1 MLSNHPN
8 FPSSLSDDPKDPWAD
23 DALAPSPCELPQ
35 IRGKLG
41 WELKSYD
48 IGICGV
54 LKHIYKDLGIYMD
67 YGYIYIYDE
76 QNKTDPKHN
85 KSVGVTCFQDWL
97 TARQPQT
104 LELPTTRVHKI
115 VSTYMV
121 LVLIEWVHGAQW
133 GWLIQLEAGSFS
145 NLPWNAAI
153 LELTARHHG
162 GQFLQ

>member
-1 MLSNHPN
+1 MLSIIQISPVHPQMIQM
-8 FPSSLSDDPKDPWAD
+8 DPWAD

-48 IGICGV
+48 IGICTV
-54 LKHIYKDLGIYMD
+54 WNTYIKTS
-67 YGYIYIYDE
+67 GYICRWMDIWDE
-76 QNKTDPKHN
+76 QKQNWHN
-85 KSVGVTCFQDWL
+85 KSGVTCFQGWGWL

-104 LELPTTRVHKI
+104 LEVPTTRVHKR

-121 LVLIEWVHGAQW
+121 SVLIEWVHGAQW
-133 GWLIQLEAGSFS
+133 GWLIQLEAGSS
-145 NLPWNAAI
+145 STLPWNAAI